1 MNRKREVIRNG
12 ILRIASEGGLPIG
25 LRAMF
30 RRLNRTVFGW
40 LKDRFPT
47 VPYADLTRK
56 VGETIQRQVP
66 RSHAEKY
73 ELKTI
78 WYWYPLYCLGGISF
92 IAFII
97 LTITG
102 IVLGFYYIPDGTV
115 SRTSQLEYTNPA
127 YESLVKIM
135 NEVPLGFIM
144 RGVHHW
150 GAHIMI
156 AAVFL
161 HMCRVYFTGA
171 YKKPRELNWLLG
183 VALLFLTLGFGY
195 TGYLL
200 PANDLSQ
207 AAATIG
213 MGMARSVP
221 YLGDL
226 QALIVFGGT
235 DITVTNYVL
244 RMYWYHV
251 FILPFLVIGL
261 MLVHM
266 ALVWIQGVAEPH

>member
-1 MNRKREVIRNG
+1 MSAGDKIAG
-12 ILRIASEGGLPIG
+12 IGR
-25 LRAMF
+25 RA
-30 RRLNRTVFGW
+30 NRTLFGW
-40 LKDRFPT
+40 VRDRFPT
-47 VPYADLTRK
+47 APWADLTRK
-56 VGETIQRQVP
+56 IVETDQRQLP

-92 IAFII
+92 VAFLI

-102 IVLGFYYIPDGTV
+102 IVLGFYYVPDGRV
-115 SRTSQLEYTNPA
+115 SYTTTGAPTNAA
-127 YESLVKIM
+127 YESLLYIM
-135 NEVPLGFIM
+135 NAVPFGFVI
-144 RGVHHW
+144 RGLHHW
-150 GAHIMI
+150 AAHIMI

-171 YKKPRELNWLLG
+171 YKKPRELNWIIG
-183 VALLFLTLGFGY
+183 VILLFLTLAFGY

-200 PANDLSQ
+200 PANDLSDG
-207 AAATIG
+207 AATIG
-213 MGMARSVP
+213 INMAKSVP

-226 QALIVFGGT
+226 QAILFFGGT
-235 DITVTNYVL
+235 DISATNYVL
-244 RMYWYHV
+244 RMYWWHV
-251 FILPFLVIGL
+251 FILPFISIGL

>member
-1 MNRKREVIRNG
+1 MSAGDKIAG
-12 ILRIASEGGLPIG
+12 IGR
-25 LRAMF
+25 RA
-30 RRLNRTVFGW
+30 NRTLFGW
-40 LKDRFPT
+40 GRDRFPT
-47 VPYADLTRK
+47 APWAELTRK
-56 VGETIQRQVP
+56 IVETDQRQLP

-161 HMCRVYFTGA
+161 HMGRVYFTGA

-183 VALLFLTLGFGY
+183 VILLLITLAFGY
-195 TGYLL
+195 SGYLL
-200 PANDLSQ
+200 PANNLSEG
-207 AAATIG
+207 AANIG
-213 MGMARSVP
+213 INMSRASP
-221 YLGDL
+221 
-226 QALIVFGGT
+226 
-235 DITVTNYVL
+235 
-244 RMYWYHV
+244 
-251 FILPFLVIGL
+251 VIGDQL
-261 MLVHM
+261 ATL
-266 ALVWIQGVAEPH
+266 LF

>member
-1 MNRKREVIRNG
+1 MV
-12 ILRIASEGGLPIG
+12 
-25 LRAMF
+25 

-40 LKDRFPT
+40 VKDRFPT

-92 IAFII
+92 IAFIL

-115 SRTSQLEYTNPA
+115 SFTADLEPTNPA
-127 YESLVKIM
+127 YESMVKIM
-135 NEVPLGFIM
+135 NEVPLGFVM
-144 RGVHHW
+144 RGLHHW
-150 GAHIMI
+150 GAHVMI

-171 YKKPRELNWLLG
+171 YKKPRELNWIIG
-183 VALLFLTLGFGY
+183 VILLFFTLGFGY

-213 MGMARSVP
+213 IGMARSVP
-221 YLGDL
+221 YLGDF
-226 QALIVFGGT
+226 QAQLVFGGT